1 MPLPFLILSDEN
13 GRKLD
18 RFEVPAVHRRAAS
31 SDPEAAIMERMR
43 SDGYAAVFDIFSL
56 ARGLHR
62 RPDGTFLLV
71 HTDLRA
77 EDPPVSTEA
86 LCGSR

>member
-1 MPLPFLILSDEN
+1 
-13 GRKLD
+13 
-18 RFEVPAVHRRAAS
+18 
-31 SDPEAAIMERMR
+31 MR

-71 HTDLRA
+71 HTDLPA

-86 LCGSR
+86 LWVSVLRRITVETEDCDWVPLKR